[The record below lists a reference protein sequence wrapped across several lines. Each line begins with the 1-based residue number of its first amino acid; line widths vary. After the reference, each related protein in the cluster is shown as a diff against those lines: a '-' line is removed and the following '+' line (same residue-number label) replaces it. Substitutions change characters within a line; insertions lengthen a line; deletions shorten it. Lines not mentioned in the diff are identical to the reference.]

1 MVIGIAERGIDLSL
15 GRGNDHGDSDGL
27 IGAVA
32 RGVGAVAT
40 WFAARRERSAMR
52 RELVGLSDRDLAD
65 MGLSRCDLRYVFD
78 KDFAVSRAAE
88 RAALCGRF
96 RQSAG

>member
-1 MVIGIAERGIDLSL
+1 MAIGIAERGIDLSL
-15 GRGNDHGDSDGL
+15 GHGSRRGGTDGL
-27 IGAVA
+27 IGVAA
-32 RGVGAVAT
+32 RGVAAVAT
-40 WFAARRERSAMR
+40 WFAAQRERRAMR

-78 KDFAVSRAAE
+78 KDFAVNRAAE

-96 RQSAG
+96 RQAAG